1 MSRAI
6 YGGHDGTHNNGDEN
20 AHNDEEAPQ
29 DFDFRQRTVGEK
41 DGSAADPAAEEVGD
55 KDMPGVGLEVGVECG
70 VHGDHL
76 VAEDGGD
83 GGGAEDPGEEVPP
96 AGEEAAGATM
106 FSRCYGGPVVD

>member
-1 MSRAI
+1 MPRASFR
-6 YGGHDGTHNNGDEN
+6 GHDGTHDNGDEN
-20 AHNDEEAPQ
+20 ARNDEEAPQ
-29 DFDFRQRTVGEK
+29 DFNFRQGAIGEQ

-55 KDMPGVGLEVGVECG
+55 EDVPGVGLEVGVECG
-70 VHGDHL
+70 VHGNHL